1 MMQQENSIGLKRRL
15 KQKGSEG
22 DRRNLRVLVLVVSTI
37 KPLRIV
43 QSLTWYIE
51 AGALRE
57 QVVTRMSYY
66 SVRDNPKL
74 EPREQ

>member
-51 AGALRE
+51 ASPLRE
-57 QVVTRMSYY
+57 QVVTRMSYC

>member
-51 AGALRE
+51 AGPLRE
-57 QVVTRMSYY
+57 QVVTSMSYY